1 MTHIFN
7 DTDQLKLINN
17 FAEHM
22 ELTVDYVIEEF
33 VVDGVFI
40 AHDGSELNNLID

>member
-1 MTHIFN
+1 MNHILN
-7 DTDQLKLINN
+7 DTEQLALINN
-17 FAEHM
+17 FAEHL

-40 AHDGSELNNLID
+40 AHTGEELNDLID

>member
-1 MTHIFN
+1 MTHILN
-7 DTDQLKLINN
+7 DIEQLKLINN
-17 FAEHM
+17 FAEHL

>member
-7 DTDQLKLINN
+7 DTEQLKLINN

-40 AHDGSELNNLID
+40 AHTGEQLNDLL